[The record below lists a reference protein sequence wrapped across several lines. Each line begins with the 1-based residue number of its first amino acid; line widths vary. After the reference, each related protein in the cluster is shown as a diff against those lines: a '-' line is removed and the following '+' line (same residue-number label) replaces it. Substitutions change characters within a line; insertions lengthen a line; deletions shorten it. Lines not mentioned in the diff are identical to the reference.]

1 MSELTTLEGLNIDF
15 AMALKDSGIAVAPV
29 VGGAVLET
37 FKIERLKLDPSRKV
51 RVAFLM
57 NGGLAFKQHYVKN
70 FGNVLCDGGECCKR
84 LKSIADVQDS
94 SRVLFPV
101 VEYLVADPVRA
112 NLKDISVQSVK
123 VKVLSIHSSTYNKRM
138 ADSFASPLGVSQDW
152 VLVATS
158 GEFAGGL
165 ESMSPVGNC
174 LFKQV
179 PEVFEYVQQT
189 LKENISHL
197 WDAIGSK
204 FDVNKFEDFLKNPQT
219 TGSSAPA
226 TPKAPAVGGDAVN
239 MKALQDEFAL

>member
-1 MSELTTLEGLNIDF
+1 M
-15 AMALKDSGIAVAPV
+15 
-29 VGGAVLET
+29 
-37 FKIERLKLDPSRKV
+37 
-51 RVAFLM
+51 
-57 NGGLAFKQHYVKN
+57 
-70 FGNVLCDGGECCKR
+70 LCDGGECCKR

-174 LFKQV
+174 LFKQS
-179 PEVFEYVQQT
+179 PEVFEYVQRT

-226 TPKAPAVGGDAVN
+226 TPKAPAVGSDAVN

>member
-1 MSELTTLEGLNIDF
+1 MSELATLEGLNIDF
-15 AMALKDSGIAVAPV
+15 TAALKDAGFAIAPV
-29 VGGAVLET
+29 VGGAVMET

-57 NGGLAFKQHYVKN
+57 NGGFAFKQHYVKN

-84 LKSIADVQDS
+84 LKSVPDVQDS

-112 NLKDISVQSVK
+112 SLKEVSIQSVK
-123 VKVLSIHSSTYNKRM
+123 VKVLSIHASTYNKRM
-138 ADSFASPLGVSQDW
+138 ADSFASPAGISQDW
-152 VLVATS
+152 SLVATS

-174 LFKQV
+174 LYKQV
-179 PEVFEYVQQT
+179 PEVFEYVQRT

-197 WDAIGSK
+197 WDAIGNK

-219 TGSSAPA
+219 AGSSVPA
-226 TPKAPAVGGDAVN
+226 TPRAPSIGSDAVN
-239 MKALQDEFAL
+239 VKALQDEFSL